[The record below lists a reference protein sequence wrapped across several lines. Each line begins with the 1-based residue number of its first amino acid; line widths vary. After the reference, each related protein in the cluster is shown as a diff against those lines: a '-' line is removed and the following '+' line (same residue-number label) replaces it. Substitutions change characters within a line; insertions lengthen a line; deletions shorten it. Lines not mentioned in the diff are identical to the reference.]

1 MKISVISV
9 FPDLYKPFLD
19 TSLVKKAQENKL
31 VDIQMTDFFSGVE
44 PKERIDA
51 PTFGHGAGMLIKPDV
66 VQRVIEKTEESRGPS
81 FKIFFSPQGKK
92 LTQKVLNSIFQKSEQ
107 CQHIMLIPARYE
119 GMDARVEE
127 HYADEII
134 SVGDFVLM
142 GGDIPAMMFLEG
154 FMRFIPGVIGKPE
167 SVQHDSFTGPFVDYP
182 EYTEPVVWNN
192 MAVPDVVRSGNHNAL
207 KQWRQNQAINR
218 TIMNHFDWL
227 RSYPLDSD
235 QRRLVLENMPNHYIA
250 LLHSN
255 VVLGDQ
261 DKVGTTSVTSLDI
274 HDIARSSKTYGIKK
288 FFVVT
293 PLKDQQKIVGT
304 LLDFWQT
311 GYGSEYNK
319 HRHEAIKE
327 VTLVAELEQVK
338 QKIYEIEGQYPLVI
352 ATSARELSH
361 TQRVSFYD
369 HQKVWAHK
377 KPILFVFGTGK
388 GLSDEFLTACD
399 YILLPVVGLTS
410 FNHLSVRSAVA
421 IILDRW
427 LGNNVK
433 N

>member
-1 MKISVISV
+1 MKISVLSV
-9 FPDLYKPFLD
+9 FPELYKPFLE
-19 TSLVKKAQENKL
+19 TSLIKKAQENKL
-31 VDIQMTDFFSGVE
+31 VNIQLADFFSFAA

-51 PTFGHGAGMLIKPDV
+51 PTFGHGAGMLLKPDII
-66 VQRVIEKTEESRGPS
+66 QRAIENTEEQRGS
-81 FKIFFSPQGKK
+81 SYKIFFSPHGKK
-92 LTQKVLNSIFQKSEQ
+92 LTQKLLNSIMQKSAE
-107 CQHIMLIPARYE
+107 HKHVMLVPARYE

-127 HYADEII
+127 YYADEII

-142 GGDIPAMMFLEG
+142 GGDIPAMIFLEG
-154 FMRFIPGVIGKPE
+154 FMRLIPGIIGKQE
-167 SVQHDSFTGPFVDYP
+167 SVEHESFTGPFVDYP
-182 EYTEPVVWNN
+182 EYTEPVVWKG
-192 MAVPDVVRSGNHNAL
+192 MSVPDVVRSGNHNAL
-207 KQWRQNQAINR
+207 QRWRQTEAVKR
-218 TIMNHFDWL
+218 TVLHHFEWL
-227 RSYPLDSD
+227 KSYPLNSE
-235 QRRLVLENMPNHYIA
+235 QKKITLEQIPHHYIA

-261 DKVGTTSVTSLDI
+261 DKIGTTSVTSLDI

-319 HRHEAIKE
+319 HRHEAIKD
-327 VTLVAELEQVK
+327 VQLVAELEQVK
-338 QKIYEIEGQYPLVI
+338 NKIYEIEGQVPLVI
-352 ATSARELSH
+352 ATSARDISH
-361 TQRVSFYD
+361 SQMITFYD
-369 HQKVWAHK
+369 YEKVWEPK
-377 KPILFVFGTGK
+377 RPVLFVFGTGK
-388 GLSDEFLTACD
+388 GLSDEFLAQCD
-399 YILLPVVGLTS
+399 YLLLPVVGLTD

>member
-9 FPDLYKPFLD
+9 FPDLYKPFLE

-31 VDIQMTDFFSGVE
+31 VDITMTDFFSGVQ

-66 VQRVIEKTEESRGPS
+66 IQRMVEKTEESRGPS

-92 LTQKVLNSIFQKSEQ
+92 LTQKVLNSIFEKTVESK
-107 CQHIMLIPARYE
+107 HVMLIPARYE
-119 GMDARVEE
+119 GMDARVEDY
-127 HYADEII
+127 YADEIL

-154 FMRFIPGVIGKPE
+154 FMRLIPGVIGKPE
-167 SVQHDSFTGPFVDYP
+167 SVQHESFTGPFVDYP
-182 EYTEPVVWNN
+182 EYTEPVVWNGI
-192 MAVPDVVRSGNHNAL
+192 AVPDVVRSGNHGAL
-207 KQWRQNQAINR
+207 KQWRHNQAVKK
-218 TIMNHFDWL
+218 TVLHHFDWL
-227 RSYPLDSD
+227 RSYPLNSD
-235 QRRLVLENMPNHYIA
+235 QKRLALENMPSHYIA

-311 GYGSEYNK
+311 GHGSEYNK

-327 VTLVAELEQVK
+327 VQLVAELEQVK
-338 QKIYEIEGQYPLVI
+338 QKIYDIEGQYPLVV

-361 TQRVSFYD
+361 SQRISFFD
-369 HQKVWAHK
+369 HEKVWHQQR
-377 KPILFVFGTGK
+377 PVLFVFGTGK
-388 GLSDEFLTACD
+388 GLSDEFLASCD
-399 YILLPVVGLTS
+399 YILLPVLGLTS